1 MAEGR
6 VAEQRTRCYEDVW
19 DDDGGEVPFQFLSVL
34 EHGQGE
40 GDDGD
45 VEDGAEDV
53 AGAWWGEVGAFVGEE
68 LGVARFGVVGC
79 EGGVEGGAGG
89 EGEEPD

>member
-1 MAEGR
+1 MAFEL
-6 VAEQRTRCYEDVW
+6 A
-19 DDDGGEVPFQFLSVL
+19 SVL
-34 EHGQGE
+34 EHWEGE

-53 AGAWWGEVGAFVGEE
+53 ACAWWGQVRGTVVVEE
-68 LGVARFGVVGC
+68 LGVARFGAVGL
-79 EGGVEGGAGG
+79 EGGVEGGAFG

>member
-1 MAEGR
+1 MAEGGVGEEGGCCDEEVGQDDAWE
-6 VAEQRTRCYEDVW
+6 VAYEFEAV
-19 DDDGGEVPFQFLSVL
+19 V

-53 AGAWWGEVGAFVGEE
+53 ACAWWGEMGSVAAEE
-68 LGVARFGVVGC
+68 LDVARFGAVG
-79 EGGVEGGAGG
+79 
-89 EGEEPD
+89 

>member
-1 MAEGR
+1 MAFELR
-6 VAEQRTRCYEDVW
+6 
-19 DDDGGEVPFQFLSVL
+19 SVL
-34 EHGQGE
+34 EHWEGE

-53 AGAWWGEVGAFVGEE
+53 ACAWWGQVWRTVVGEE
-68 LGVARFGVVGC
+68 LGVAGFGAVGLQ
-79 EGGVEGGAGG
+79 GGVEGGALG